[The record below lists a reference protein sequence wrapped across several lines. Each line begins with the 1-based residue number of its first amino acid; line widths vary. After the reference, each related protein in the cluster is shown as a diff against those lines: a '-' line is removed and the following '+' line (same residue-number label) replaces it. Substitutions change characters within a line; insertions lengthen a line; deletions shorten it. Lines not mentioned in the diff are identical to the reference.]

1 VTYSCSNSQVLFGLR
16 RPSQPH
22 TLVMAELLRA
32 RVGPV
37 GPADKKA
44 RQQGARS
51 QHVQAATA
59 RGNALQTLVEED
71 PAASI
76 NGAAGAGRGGR
87 PEGSGGGEK
96 CGVGLTF
103 RKDSRGYFTVLAINT
118 EMLAS
123 DLGPQGVAVGD
134 TLVHASGSD
143 VKDFPHAALAKLIL
157 GPPQSSV
164 QLGFVRRDGSSF
176 VTRAIRSKPVGD
188 APAAQAPV
196 PAASAAQAATPA
208 AHSASSAYAG
218 GKSIICDVGLRL
230 RAREDGGI
238 VVEELLPGGPAAAGH
253 LIQPG
258 DLLLQAEQRVLT
270 GMSLES
276 VYHLLMGSAG
286 SMCQVEVGKRGGGR
300 QEVALIR
307 VPRGS
312 FPGVPDP
319 AEFKMALA

>member
-1 VTYSCSNSQVLFGLR
+1 MFGLR

-22 TLVMAELLRA
+22 TLVLAELQRA

-51 QHVQAATA
+51 KDGQMGA
-59 RGNALQTLVEED
+59 RQVGARSNVPETLVEQD

-76 NGAAGAGRGGR
+76 NGAAGRGGR
-87 PEGSGGGEK
+87 PEGGGSGGEK

-123 DLGPQGVAVGD
+123 DVGPQGVAVGD

-143 VKDFPHAALAKLIL
+143 VKDLPHAALAKLIL

-176 VTRAIRSKPVGD
+176 VTNAIRSKPVGD
-188 APAAQAPV
+188 APASQA
-196 PAASAAQAATPA
+196 AALPATPA
-208 AHSASSAYAG
+208 APPASAGYAG
-218 GKSIICDVGLRL
+218 GRSGICDVGLRL

-238 VVEELLPGGPAAAGH
+238 VVEELLPGGPAAAAGH

-258 DLLLQAEQRVLT
+258 DLLLQAEQRILT

-286 SMCQVEVGKRGGGR
+286 SMCQVEVEKRGGGR
-300 QEVALIR
+300 QAVALVR
-307 VPRGS
+307 VPRES